1 MFFTVICDERKAGNN
16 LSELVRLSHSQF
28 ANMKTQSC
36 QRLACCC
43 GMPYDHSEGMEYG
56 LVQLVSLPHFNL
68 EAQRSIEETT
78 PDKVSLA
85 KVATQASRQ

>member
-1 MFFTVICDERKAGNN
+1 M
-16 LSELVRLSHSQF
+16 RLSHCQF
-28 ANMKTQSC
+28 ANTEAQSC

-43 GMPYDHSEGMEYG
+43 GVPYDHSEGMEYG

-68 EAQRSIEETT
+68 EAQRSIEEATL
-78 PDKVSLA
+78 DKVSLA